1 MRREKLLSL
10 ITISGIALL
19 GSTSVFASDMTDT
32 LIDNQPVVVMT
43 SLSDSVSDTTDTSVP
58 TPSPSDPVSDTTD
71 TSIPIPSP
79 SDPVS
84 GTTDSSVPI
93 PKTDGTSNNDSSTP
107 TSDDTNTEKPV
118 DKPSE
123 NIPTDSSKPVP
134 IQEEPVK
141 PVTKPIIDDPI
152 TTATGARIVGTQD
165 GKVLVQTETGTQ
177 VKEAK
182 EVGGEVQKDGTVAIK
197 KADGKVEVLPHTGDS
212 KKVFTALGI
221 ILILGAFWVGFKE
234 NIKKFLTMFSKKKKQ
249 E

>member
-1 MRREKLLSL
+1 MKKEKLLSL

-19 GSTSVFASDMTDT
+19 GSTSVFASDVTDT
-32 LIDNQPVVVMT
+32 LIDNQPVVV
-43 SLSDSVSDTTDTSVP
+43 TT
-58 TPSPSDPVSDTTD
+58 SPSDPVSDTTD
-71 TSIPIPSP
+71 TSTPIPSPSDPVSGTTDTSTPIPSP

-93 PKTDGTSNNDSSTP
+93 PNTDDTANNDSSTA
-107 TSDDTNTEKPV
+107 TSDTNIEKPL
-118 DKPSE
+118 DKPNE
-123 NIPTDSSKPVP
+123 NISTDPSKPVP

-141 PVTKPIIDDPI
+141 PVTKPIIDAPI
-152 TTATGARIVGTQD
+152 TTATGAQIVGTQD

-197 KADGKVEVLPHTGDS
+197 KADGKIEVLPHTGDS
-212 KKVFTALGI
+212 KKVFTVLGI

-234 NIKKFLTMFSKKKKQ
+234 NIKKFLTMFSKKRK
-249 E
+249 

>member
-1 MRREKLLSL
+1 MRKEKLLSL

-58 TPSPSDPVSDTTD
+58 TPSPSNPVSDTTD
-71 TSIPIPSP
+71 TSIPIPIP

-93 PKTDGTSNNDSSTP
+93 PKTDDSSTP

-221 ILILGAFWVGFKE
+221 ILILVAFWVGFKE
-234 NIKKFLTMFSKKKKQ
+234 NIKKFLTMFSKKRKQ